1 MPIGLVHDPIFQEH
15 DPGAYHVE
23 SPQRLEVLEQAL
35 KAWPGLE
42 MALRLPLRPATHE
55 EVARVHTVS
64 HIQRITSTAGRVA
77 SLDPDTGTSPQSYE
91 VALLAAGSLIDLCDA
106 VLEGHVQ
113 HGMALV
119 RPPGHHATPERAM
132 GFCLFNN
139 VAIAAAHLL
148 EARGL
153 ERVLVVDWDVH
164 HGNGTEDCFYR
175 DERVLYFSIHQS
187 PMYPGTGPAAMV
199 GSGPG
204 LGYTINVPM
213 TGGHE
218 DSDYLRIFLELL
230 DPVAR
235 AFAPQFILVSA
246 GFDAH
251 REDPLGD
258 MGLRKGGYAGM
269 TKVLLDIAQDYCP
282 GRVVLTLEG
291 GYQPAAQARSVLAVL
306 ATLQGDTMLA
316 DACLKAAR
324 KAEPPAAL
332 YRTKAII
339 AKYWMVFDGL

>member
-15 DPGAYHVE
+15 QAGDFHVE
-23 SPQRLEVLEQAL
+23 SPRRLEVLDQAL
-35 KAWPGLE
+35 QAWPGLGGTVS
-42 MALRLPLRPATHE
+42 LPLRAATAE
-55 EVARVHTVS
+55 ELGRVHTS
-64 HIQRITSTAGRVA
+64 NHIKRIAATQGRYS
-77 SLDPDTGTSPQSYE
+77 SLDPDTGTSPRSHE

-106 VLEGHVQ
+106 ALEGRVQ

-148 EARGL
+148 AARGL

-164 HGNGTEDCFYR
+164 HGNGTEDCFSR
-175 DERVLYFSIHQS
+175 DERVLYFSVHQS
-187 PMYPGTGPAAMV
+187 PMYPGTGPLAMV

-204 LGYTINVPM
+204 LGYTMNVPM
-213 TGGHE
+213 MGGQE
-218 DSDYLRIFLELL
+218 DSHYLRIFLDLL

-251 REDPLGD
+251 REDPLGG
-258 MGLRKGGYAGM
+258 MQLRQAGYAGM
-269 TKVLLDIAQDYCP
+269 TKVLMDIAREFCP

-306 ATLQGDTMLA
+306 NTFLGDTVLA
-316 DACLKAAR
+316 DACLETARQAKPPEVLAKA
-324 KAEPPAAL
+324 
-332 YRTKAII
+332 KAIM
-339 AKYWMVFDGL
+339 AKYWAVFPGL